1 MQIKK
6 VIRRGLL
13 IVLAL
18 VFLATGGFLTILYS
32 PFFTSYRDLF
42 VTSAMTSL
50 NHQYLARWFFSSKDI
65 AAIIKKNEAKTSS
78 ESTNVSAIQVATSQ
92 ATSSAVQS
100 QTNTIQSIS
109 IKGTNYVGHLLII
122 SNPAKV
128 HVAYS
133 NQLGVKGEKLKTVMS
148 ANSNLIAGINAGGFV
163 NDQST
168 GGVPL
173 GLIISRGSLI
183 FGEKT
188 TSSNMIGITSSGVLT
203 LGTYTPQ
210 QALTMGITEAVTF
223 KAISDCQWT
232 SHDHLRQRRLGYRAP
247 HRHRANQ
254 RR

>member
-1 MQIKK
+1 MSRLYRSPQVKQ
-6 VIRRGLL
+6 LL
-13 IVLAL
+13 QQ
-18 VFLATGGFLTILYS
+18 F
-32 PFFTSYRDLF
+32 
-42 VTSAMTSL
+42 
-50 NHQYLARWFFSSKDI
+50 K
-65 AAIIKKNEAKTSS
+65 AKP
-78 ESTNVSAIQVATSQ
+78 
-92 ATSSAVQS
+92 
-100 QTNTIQSIS
+100 NTIQSIS